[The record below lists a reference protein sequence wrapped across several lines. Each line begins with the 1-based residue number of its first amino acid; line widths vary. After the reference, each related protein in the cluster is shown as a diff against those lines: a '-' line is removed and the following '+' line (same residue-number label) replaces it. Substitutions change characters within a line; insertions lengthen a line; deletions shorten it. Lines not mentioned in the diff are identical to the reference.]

1 MIEWLAD
8 KALNLILVPVITCLA
23 GFLVNF
29 LHARAKAMSTK
40 KHLSILAALI
50 AGAVDAANQTEVDH
64 IKGTADWTPEKQ
76 AEIFQAVKR
85 RVMSQLTTDTQKVL
99 SEAYAQPEQF
109 IELQIEKAVRE
120 SKKVKG

>member
-1 MIEWLAD
+1 VIEWLAD

-29 LHARAKAMSTK
+29 LHERAKAMSTK

-50 AGAVDAANQTEVDH
+50 AGAVDAANQTEVAQ

-109 IELQIEKAVRE
+109 IEQQIEKAGRE